1 MTIKNRIEKLE
12 NKKAAK
18 HRIIVIDNQEEA
30 PGVLTR
36 GGEVV
41 PEDQIKKW
49 TNDPAIELIKLTVK
63 YEDLKV

>member
-12 NKKAAK
+12 SKKNIK
-18 HRIIVIDNQEEA
+18 NRIIVIDNQEEA

-41 PEDQIKKW
+41 PDKQIQKW
-49 TNDPAIELIKLTVK
+49 INDPGIELIKITVK